1 MDISRFVRVIS
12 WADLNHVNHSLMF
25 VFPLTPALLV
35 QASKKEESFSEQ
47 LRSLTAKCKEV
58 RIDLDKNCVKY

>member
-12 WADLNHVNHSLMF
+12 WADWNHVNHSLIF
-25 VFPLTPALLV
+25 VFPLTPVLLV

>member
-1 MDISRFVRVIS
+1 M
-12 WADLNHVNHSLMF
+12 L
-25 VFPLTPALLV
+25 VFHV

-58 RIDLDKNCVKY
+58 TLQNM

>member
-1 MDISRFVRVIS
+1 MRF
-12 WADLNHVNHSLMF
+12 
-25 VFPLTPALLV
+25 V

-58 RIDLDKNCVKY
+58 RSDCCQEINKMDSFNPCHLDMINDDTETNPNID

>member
-1 MDISRFVRVIS
+1 M
-12 WADLNHVNHSLMF
+12 L
-25 VFPLTPALLV
+25 VFHV

-58 RIDLDKNCVKY
+58 TSQNRYSLIKTENVTFFLFVKPYLFF

>member
-1 MDISRFVRVIS
+1 M
-12 WADLNHVNHSLMF
+12 L
-25 VFPLTPALLV
+25 VFHV

-58 RIDLDKNCVKY
+58 TSQNRYSLIKTENVTFFLFVKPYLFFDFYPR